1 MNTHRKVS
9 DKVAI
14 SDVTLD
20 ESIYPREKIDHK
32 RVSIFAENLRENVK
46 FDPIVVQIHPKKKGK
61 YRILDGVHRWN
72 AHKEVGLTDIQVIIL
87 DLEGM
92 EPLLYAAK
100 MAIGPKQ
107 LTENETRSTARRAF
121 QNNSRLTSSEIGRL
135 IGRSRQ
141 AIDNYIADLRAV
153 RQIKLDLKIWR
164 MNRLGIP
171 QERIAM
177 RLGETRNILRNHL
190 VKMPIMAKSPNSDLS
205 SGLTIPQVAVKHGWS
220 EPMLWSLV
228 LKGKSDQ
235 TRFKN
240 LGWGLRTWDLWN
252 FNDCDPRFGD
262 EWPGRIPAQMIG
274 HILFYFSSPGDL
286 IFDPMAGGGV
296 TADTCLALGRRCWSL
311 DMEDRAD
318 SRPEIEPYH
327 WNMTIKNWE
336 DTILAGREKPDL
348 IIFDP
353 PYFQKK
359 AASYGENS
367 IARLPR
373 LEYLHFLENFFRFF
387 KKNTKKTTRFAL
399 INSDWRDFQSCPAL
413 KEEAQNAI
421 LLTDYYKILETAG
434 WELTHI
440 IQAPLSSERFNA
452 ITVSAMQE
460 KKILGVT
467 SRYILLLKQKP
478 DIDKK

>member
-1 MNTHRKVS
+1 MDTHGENGH
-9 DKVAI
+9 KVAI
-14 SDVTLD
+14 SDVILD

-32 RVSIFAENLRENVK
+32 RVSIFAENLRDGFK
-46 FDPIVVQIHPKKKGK
+46 FEPIKVQIHPGKKEK
-61 YRILDGVHRWN
+61 YRILDGAHRWN
-72 AHKEVGLTDIQVIIL
+72 AHKEVGLTDILVIII

-153 RQIKLDLKIWR
+153 RRIKLDLKIWR
-164 MNRLGIP
+164 LNRLGIP
-171 QERIAM
+171 QERIAG
-177 RLGETRNILRNHL
+177 RLGETRDAVRSHL
-190 VKMPIMAKSPNSDLS
+190 GEMPSLAKSPNSDLS
-205 SGLTIPQVAVKHGWS
+205 RGLTIPQVAAKQGWS
-220 EPMLWSLV
+220 ESMLWSLV
-228 LKGKSDQ
+228 LEGKPDQ

-262 EWPGRIPAQMIG
+262 DWPGRIPAQMIG
-274 HILFYFSSPGDL
+274 HILFYFSGPGDL

-311 DMEDRAD
+311 DMEDRVD
-318 SRPEIEPYH
+318 NRPEIEPYH
-327 WNMTIKNWE
+327 WDMTLKNWE
-336 DTILAGREKPDL
+336 DTILESREKPDL

-359 AASYGENS
+359 AASYGKNS
-367 IARLPR
+367 IARLSR
-373 LEYLHFLENFFRFF
+373 LEYLLFLENFFRFL
-387 KKNTKKTTRFAL
+387 KTTTKKTTRLAL

-413 KEEAQNAI
+413 EEESRNAI
-421 LLTDYYKILETAG
+421 LLTDYYKILERSG

-467 SRYILLLKQKP
+467 SRYILLLKQKLS
-478 DIDKK
+478 I

>member
-1 MNTHRKVS
+1 MDRPAKVS
-9 DKVAI
+9 QKVAI
-14 SDVTLD
+14 FDVILD

-32 RVSIFAENLRENVK
+32 RVSIFAENLRDNFK
-46 FDPIVVQIHPKKKGK
+46 FDPIEVQVHPEKNGK

-72 AHKEVGLTDIQVIIL
+72 AHKEVGLTDIQVAIK
-87 DLEGM
+87 DLKEID
-92 EPLLYAAK
+92 PLLYAAK
-100 MAIGPKQ
+100 MAVGPKQ
-107 LTENETRSTARRAF
+107 LTENEIRSTARRAF
-121 QNNSRLTSSEIGRL
+121 QNNPRLTSSEIGKL

-141 AIDNYIADLRAV
+141 AIDNYIADLRAI
-153 RQIKLDLKIWR
+153 RHIKLDQKIWR

-171 QERIAM
+171 QDRIAR
-177 RLGETRNILRNHL
+177 RLELTRNILRNHL
-190 VKMPIMAKSPNSDLS
+190 VKMPIVAKSPNSDLS
-205 SGLTIPQVAVKHGWS
+205 RGLTVPQVAAKYGWS

-228 LKGKSDQ
+228 LDGKSDQ
-235 TRFKN
+235 IRFKE
-240 LGWGLRTWDLWN
+240 LEWGLRTWDLWN

-262 EWPGRIPAQMIG
+262 EWPGRIPAQMIA

-311 DMEDRAD
+311 DMEDRSD
-318 SRPEIEPYH
+318 KRPEIEPYH
-327 WNMTIKNWE
+327 WDMTLDNWE
-336 DTILAGREKPDL
+336 DTILKGKEKPDL

-359 AASYGENS
+359 AASYGKNS
-367 IARLPR
+367 MAQLPR
-373 LEYLHFLENFFRFF
+373 LEYLHFLENFFKFL
-387 KKNTKKTTRFAL
+387 KNNTRKTTRLAL

-413 KEEAQNAI
+413 NEESKNSI

-452 ITVSAMQE
+452 IAVSAMQE

-467 SRYILLLKQKP
+467 SRYILVLKQTP
-478 DIDKK
+478 YIEKK

>member
-1 MNTHRKVS
+1 MTVRDNVS
-9 DKVAI
+9 TKIAI
-14 SDVTLD
+14 SDVILD
-20 ESIYPREKIDHK
+20 ESIYPRENIDHK
-32 RVSIFAENLRENVK
+32 RVSIFAENIRDGFE
-46 FDPIVVQIHPKKKGK
+46 FDPIEVQVHPEKPSQ
-61 YRILDGVHRWN
+61 YRILDGANRWT
-72 AHKEVGLTDIQVIIL
+72 AHKEVGLTKIQVIVKELKGI
-87 DLEGM
+87 D
-92 EPLLYAAK
+92 PLLYSAK
-100 MAIGPKQ
+100 MAIGPKP
-107 LTENETRSTARRAF
+107 LTEKETRTTARRAF
-121 QNNSRLTSSEIGRL
+121 QNNPRLTASEIGRL

-141 AIDNYIADLRAV
+141 TIANYIADLKAV
-153 RQIKLDLKIWR
+153 RQIKLDQKIWR

-177 RLGETRNILRNHL
+177 RLGETRDIIRNHL
-190 VKMPIMAKSPNSDLS
+190 GKMSMLTKSPNTDLS
-205 SGLTIPQVAVKHGWS
+205 QGLTIPQVAAKHGWT

-228 LKGKSDQ
+228 LEGKSDQ
-235 TRFKN
+235 NRFKA

-262 EWPGRIPAQMIG
+262 DWPGRIPAQMIA
-274 HILFYFSSPGDL
+274 HILFYFSNPNDL

-311 DMEDRAD
+311 DMEDRAEL
-318 SRPEIEPYH
+318 RPEIEPCF
-327 WNMTIKNWE
+327 WDTRRKNWE

-359 AASYGENS
+359 ADSYGENS
-367 IARLPR
+367 IARMSR
-373 LEYLHFLENFFRFF
+373 REYLNFLDHFFRFL
-387 KKNTKKTTRFAL
+387 KNSTRKTTRLAL

-413 KEEAQNAI
+413 KEETQNAI
-421 LLTDYYKILETAG
+421 LLTDYYKILEGAG

-452 ITVSAMQE
+452 IMVSAMQE

-467 SRYILLLKQKP
+467 SRYILLLEQKSG
-478 DIDKK
+478 

>member
-1 MNTHRKVS
+1 MNVHKKVS
-9 DKVAI
+9 TRVAI
-14 SDVTLD
+14 SDVILD

-32 RVSIFAENLRENVK
+32 RVSIFAENLREGIK
-46 FDPIVVQIHPKKKGK
+46 FDPIEVEIHPEKKGK
-61 YRILDGVHRWN
+61 YRIVDGAHRWN
-72 AHKEVGLTDIQVIIL
+72 GHKEVGLNEIQVVVK
-87 DLEGM
+87 DLKGID
-92 EPLLYAAK
+92 PLLYAAK

-121 QNNSRLTSSEIGRL
+121 QNNPQLTSSEISKL
-135 IGRSRQ
+135 IGRTRQ
-141 AIDNYIADLRAV
+141 TIANYIADLKAI
-153 RQIKLDLKIWR
+153 RQIKLDQKIWR

-177 RLGETRNILRNHL
+177 RLGETRDIIRNHL
-190 VKMPIMAKSPNSDLS
+190 GKMLILTKSPNSDLS
-205 SGLTIPQVAVKHGWS
+205 QGLTIPQVAVKHGWS

-228 LKGKSDQ
+228 LEGKSDQ
-235 TRFKN
+235 ARFKN

-262 EWPGRIPAQMIG
+262 DWPGRIPAQMIG
-274 HILFYFSSPGDL
+274 HILFYFSNPDDL
-286 IFDPMAGGGV
+286 VFDPMAGGGV

-318 SRPEIEPYH
+318 KRPEIEPYH
-327 WNMTIKNWE
+327 WDMTIKNWE
-336 DTILAGREKPDL
+336 GTILAGREKPDL
-348 IIFDP
+348 VIFDP

-367 IARLPR
+367 IARLSR
-373 LEYLHFLENFFRFF
+373 FEYLHFLENFFKFL
-387 KKNTKKTTRFAL
+387 KKNTKKTTRLAL

-413 KEEAQNAI
+413 EEEAQNAI

-467 SRYILLLKQKP
+467 SRYILVLK
-478 DIDKK
+478 

>member
-1 MNTHRKVS
+1 MHKEVNER
-9 DKVAI
+9 VAT
-14 SDVTLD
+14 SDVILD
-20 ESIYPREKIDHK
+20 ESIYPRKKIDHK
-32 RVSIFAENLRENVK
+32 RVSIFAENLRDGFK
-46 FDPIVVQIHPKKKGK
+46 FEPIQVQIHPEKKGK

-72 AHKEVGLTDIQVIIL
+72 AHKEVGLTDILVIIK
-87 DLEGM
+87 DLKGID
-92 EPLLYAAK
+92 PLLYAAK

-107 LTENETRSTARRAF
+107 LTEKETKSTARRAF
-121 QNNSRLTSSEIGRL
+121 QNNPQLTSSEIGNI
-135 IGRSRQ
+135 IGRTRQ
-141 AIDNYIADLRAV
+141 TIANYIADLKAV
-153 RQIKLDLKIWR
+153 RQIKLDQKIWR

-177 RLGETRNILRNHL
+177 RLGETRDIIRNHL
-190 VKMPIMAKSPNSDLS
+190 GKMLILTKSPNSDLS
-205 SGLTIPQVAVKHGWS
+205 KGLTIPQVAAKHGWS

-228 LKGKSDQ
+228 LEGKPDQ

-262 EWPGRIPAQMIG
+262 DWPGRIPAQMIG
-274 HILFYFSSPGDL
+274 HILCYFSNPDDL

-318 SRPEIEPYH
+318 LRPEIEHYY
-327 WNMTIKNWE
+327 WDMTLKNWE
-336 DTILAGREKPDL
+336 DTILESREKPDL

-353 PYFQKK
+353 HYFQKK

-373 LEYLHFLENFFRFF
+373 LEYLHFLENFFRFL
-387 KKNTKKTTRFAL
+387 KTTTKKTTRLAL

-413 KEEAQNAI
+413 KEETQNAI
-421 LLTDYYKILETAG
+421 LLTDYYKILEPAG

-467 SRYILLLKQKP
+467 SRYILLLKQNP
-478 DIDKK
+478 NIEKK

>member
-1 MNTHRKVS
+1 MTIR
-9 DKVAI
+9 DKVAT
-14 SDVTLD
+14 SDIIFD

-46 FDPIVVQIHPKKKGK
+46 FDPIVVQIHPRKKGK

-72 AHKEVGLTDIQVIIL
+72 AHKEAGLTDIQVIII

-121 QNNSRLTSSEIGRL
+121 QNNPRLTSSEIGRL

-153 RQIKLDLKIWR
+153 RQIKLDLKIWQ

-171 QERIAM
+171 QERIAR
-177 RLGETRNILRNHL
+177 RLGETRDIIRSHL
-190 VKMPIMAKSPNSDLS
+190 GEMPILAKSPIPDLS
-205 SGLTIPQVAVKHGWS
+205 LGLTIPQVAAKHGWS
-220 EPMLWSLV
+220 EPMLWSLA
-228 LKGKSDQ
+228 LEGQNDQ
-235 TRFKN
+235 TRFKK

-252 FNDCDPRFGD
+252 FNDCDLRFGD
-262 EWPGRIPAQMIG
+262 DWPGRIPAQMIG
-274 HILFYFSSPGDL
+274 HILFYFSNPDDL

-296 TADTCLALGRRCWSL
+296 TADTCMALGRRCWSL
-311 DMEDRAD
+311 DMEDRTD
-318 SRPEIEPYH
+318 KRPEIEPYF
-327 WNMTIKNWE
+327 WDMKRTNWE
-336 DTILAGREKPDL
+336 DTILKGKEKPDL

-353 PYFQKK
+353 PYFNKK

-367 IARLPR
+367 ISRLSR
-373 LEYLHFLENFFRFF
+373 HEYLQFLNNFFNFLKQSTR
-387 KKNTKKTTRFAL
+387 KTTRLAF

-413 KEEAQNAI
+413 NEEAQNAI
-421 LLTDYYKILETAG
+421 LLTDYYKILERSG

-467 SRYILLLKQKP
+467 SRYILMLKQK
-478 DIDKK
+478 K

>member
-1 MNTHRKVS
+1 MNISKKIS
-9 DKVAI
+9 GKVAT
-14 SDVTLD
+14 SDVTFD
-20 ESIYPREKIDHK
+20 ESIYPRENIDHK
-32 RVSIFAENLRENVK
+32 RVSIFAENLRDGIK
-46 FDPIVVQIHPKKKGK
+46 FEPIEVQIHPEKEGK

-72 AHKEVGLTDIQVIIL
+72 AHKEVGLTDIQVIIK
-87 DLEGM
+87 DLKGVD
-92 EPLLYAAK
+92 PLLYAAK

-121 QNNSRLTSSEIGRL
+121 QNNPGLTSSEIGRL

-141 AIDNYIADLRAV
+141 TIDNYIADLRAV
-153 RQIKLDLKIWR
+153 RQIKLDQKIWR

-171 QERIAM
+171 QERIAR
-177 RLGETRNILRNHL
+177 RLGVTRESICKHL
-190 VKMPIMAKSPNSDLS
+190 VKMPALANLPNTDLS
-205 SGLTIPQVAVKHGWS
+205 CGLTIPQVAAKHGWT
-220 EPMLWSLV
+220 EPMLWSLA

-235 TRFKN
+235 TRFKD

-262 EWPGRIPAQMIG
+262 DWPGRIPAQMIG

-311 DMEDRAD
+311 DMEDRTD
-318 SRPEIEPYH
+318 HRPEIEPYY
-327 WNMTIKNWE
+327 WDMTLQNWE
-336 DTILAGREKPDL
+336 NTILAAKEKPDL

-359 AASYGENS
+359 ADSYANKS
-367 IARLPR
+367 IAQLSRF
-373 LEYLHFLENFFRFF
+373 EYLQFLDKFFNFL
-387 KKNTKKTTRFAL
+387 NQTTKKTTRLAL
-399 INSDWRDFQSCPAL
+399 VNSDWRDFQSCPAL
-413 KEEAQNAI
+413 EENTLNAI
-421 LLTDYYKILETAG
+421 LLTDYNKILESAG

-440 IQAPLSSERFNA
+440 IQAPLSSERFTA
-452 ITVSAMQE
+452 ITVSAMQK

-467 SRYILLLKQKP
+467 SRYILMLKQKN
-478 DIDKK
+478 